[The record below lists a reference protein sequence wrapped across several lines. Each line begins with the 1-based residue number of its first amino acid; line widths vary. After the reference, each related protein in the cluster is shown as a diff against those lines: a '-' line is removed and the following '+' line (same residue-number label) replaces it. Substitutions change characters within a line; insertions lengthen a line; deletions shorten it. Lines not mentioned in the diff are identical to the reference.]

1 MAAAWLNNHVTWA
14 LLQLHA
20 AVGAAL
26 DGVSGLSDTL
36 ARMRWRVRLQKLTQ
50 RPGESGSIGKMRSL
64 GKVLVIGVAALA
76 QYGSCA
82 WAADSRIS
90 VLTGDQVIQIL
101 DDTVEWYRALGT
113 QQQNATQPSDLLLL
127 FANRQTAD
135 KVVSLAFDIAR
146 ANAELLSSESSAQAS
161 TVTTSAS
168 QALNLQQSQLDDDL
182 KSVQQE
188 MADDRSKLAK
198 AGKDR
203 PNIEAKLLELQ
214 GELAMASARK
224 NLLDTMGEFVRSG
237 DPKTANAN
245 ALKAQIDAIAATVPA
260 AGVNVASAAAP
271 AAAGAAANST
281 AAPTSVSAA
290 SSTGGRAGI
299 WDLGTEVFRQRNKV
313 SAIEGID
320 QRTAALADTFHQI
333 SVAPR
338 AQLQAYSS
346 RSATLAAQ
354 ADHASGAALKGLR
367 DQFDT
372 LAWLFK
378 QTSDIL
384 LPLGKEQILLKQ
396 YRHNLANW
404 HDSAEKQYHDAMMAL
419 AARLALVAGILAV
432 VFVLGE
438 LWRRAVLRYAHDSHR
453 RYQLLLVRTIV
464 VWTIAVAVICLSFV
478 TEISTFATF
487 AGLLTAG
494 IAVAM
499 QSVLVSVVGY
509 FFLIG
514 KYGIRVGDR
523 IQIGTVVGEVMDIGL
538 VRLHLREINSQGPL
552 GATGRVVAF
561 ANLVVFQTSG
571 GLFKQVSNADISF
584 RETSLPLPSVGDYS
598 ALKAKLLQAL
608 GVAVGESSADN
619 APQVQMRLVNG
630 HMEAL
635 IRYPVTFK
643 DAAEIDERVAQAV
656 LGAIDAESRD

>member
-1 MAAAWLNNHVTWA
+1 MKIFTNA
-14 LLQLHA
+14 L
-20 AVGAAL
+20 V
-26 DGVSGLSDTL
+26 V
-36 ARMRWRVRLQKLTQ
+36 
-50 RPGESGSIGKMRSL
+50 
-64 GKVLVIGVAALA
+64 GVAALA
-76 QYGSCA
+76 QYGAGSQ
-82 WAADSRIS
+82 AADLRIS
-90 VLTGDQVIQIL
+90 VLTGEQVIQIL

-146 ANAELLSSESSAQAS
+146 ANAELLSSESSAQTDSA
-161 TVTTSAS
+161 TTTAS
-168 QALNLQQSQLDDDL
+168 QSLTQQQSQLDDDL

-188 MADDRSKLAK
+188 IADDRQKLAS

-203 PNIEAKLLELQ
+203 ANVEAKLLELQ
-214 GELAMASARK
+214 GELAMVSARK
-224 NLLDTMGEFVRSG
+224 NLLDTMGEFVRSS
-237 DPKTANAN
+237 DPKSANAN
-245 ALKAQIDAIAATVPA
+245 ALKAQIDAIAATVPG

-271 AAAGAAANST
+271 AATGPVANSAT
-281 AAPTSVSAA
+281 APGSGSTASATA
-290 SSTGGRAGI
+290 GRSGI
-299 WDLGTEVFRQRNKV
+299 WDLGTEVFRQRAKV
-313 SAIEGID
+313 SAIVGVD
-320 QRTAALADTFHQI
+320 QRTAALADTFRQI
-333 SVAPR
+333 SAAPR
-338 AQLQAYSS
+338 AQLQAYAS
-346 RSATLAAQ
+346 RSAALASQ
-354 ADHASGAALKGLR
+354 ADHASGAALKSLR

-404 HDSAEKQYHDAMMAL
+404 HDSAEKQYHEALLAL
-419 AARLALVAGILAV
+419 AARLALVAAILAV

-438 LWRRAVLRYAHDSHR
+438 VWRRAVLRYAHDSHR

-464 VWTIAVAVICLSFV
+464 VWTIALAVICLSFV
-478 TEISTFATF
+478 TQISTFATF

-494 IAVAM
+494 LAVAM

-538 VRLHLREINSQGPL
+538 VRLHLREINQQGPL

-584 RETSLPLPSVGDYS
+584 RETSLPLPSLRDY
-598 ALKAKLLQAL
+598 AGFKAKLLQAI
-608 GVAVGESSADN
+608 GIAVGDSSSEN
-619 APQVQMRLVNG
+619 APQVQMRLANG

-643 DAAEIDERVAQAV
+643 EAADIDERVAQAV
-656 LGAIDAESRD
+656 LGTLAAETPVAQG